1 MFLSRHIVS
10 HRVAKIVIEYCDA
23 FFRDIFVPSPQEPPS
38 CRPNDMKILIDN
50 GHGIQSK
57 GKRSP
62 DGKLLEYAY
71 TRELARQIVK
81 ILQYRGYDSE
91 LLVPEDDDIPLSER
105 VRRTNAHCQAL
116 GKSNVILISLHLN
129 AAGDGTK
136 WMNATGWSCYTCKG
150 QTESD
155 RLADYLYKAAE
166 QILKNQVIRTDYA
179 RDGDPDWEENF
190 YILRHSL
197 CPAVLTENF
206 FMDNRDD
213 LEYIQS
219 RAGKQAVVDTHV
231 EGVLDYLNC

>member
-1 MFLSRHIVS
+1 
-10 HRVAKIVIEYCDA
+10 
-23 FFRDIFVPSPQEPPS
+23 
-38 CRPNDMKILIDN
+38 MKILIDN
-50 GHGIQSK
+50 GHGIQTK

-62 DGKLLEYAY
+62 DGQLLEYAY
-71 TRELARQIVK
+71 TRELARQIVAALK
-81 ILQYRGYDSE
+81 SRGYDSE

-105 VRRTNAHCQAL
+105 VRRVNEICLTYEPSCPAPTGHPD
-116 GKSNVILISLHLN
+116 VILISLHLN

-155 RLADYLYKAAE
+155 RLADCLYKAAE

-179 RDGDPDWEENF
+179 RDGDADWEENF

-206 FMDNRDD
+206 FMDSLRDRD
-213 LEYIQS
+213 FLMSQI
-219 RAGKQAVVDTHV
+219 GKKGIVDTHIK
-231 EGVLDYLNC
+231 GILNYISFFFAIPQ